1 MTKIRYGDSIHL
13 DGKRIGRWEGLEKRY
28 MWKSFLQ
35 AEHVAQR
42 FSAVSQIQYYNED
55 LLW

>member
-1 MTKIRYGDSIHL
+1 MTMIRYGDLIHL
-13 DGKRIGRWEGLEKRY
+13 DGKRIERWEGLEKRY

-42 FSAVSQIQYYNED
+42 FSAISQI
-55 LLW
+55 

>member
-35 AEHVAQR
+35 AEHVAER
-42 FSAVSQIQYYNED
+42 FSAISQI
-55 LLW
+55 